1 MNRFLFTHWQFY
13 RISDDY
19 EKICF
24 VCRRPESRAGKM
36 IVMPNNIYICQ
47 DCMQRTF
54 DSINSSGINYE
65 DMMKMSNMPGMGM
78 FGNFGAMDSDP
89 VPEKQK
95 LKKKKEKMGYFLLL
109 PGGLHL
115 CVPDRTGRRCREIRT
130 VPGYGCRSILGK
142 HRLTLRTQ
150 SMARCFGKHP

>member
-1 MNRFLFTHWQFY
+1 MDNTNEN
-13 RISDDY
+13 ITEDKNINNNNNSDEY

-65 DMMKMSNMPGMGM
+65 DMMKEMNDDIFDFLS
-78 FGNFGAMDSDP
+78 
-89 VPEKQK
+89 VVEKK
-95 LKKKKEKMGYFLLL
+95 YRSLARIITSFEPLL
-109 PGGLHL
+109 
-115 CVPDRTGRRCREIRT
+115 
-130 VPGYGCRSILGK
+130 
-142 HRLTLRTQ
+142 
-150 SMARCFGKHP
+150 F

>member
-1 MNRFLFTHWQFY
+1 MDNTNENMTEDKD
-13 RISDDY
+13 INKNNNGNSDDY

-65 DMMKMSNMPGMGM
+65 DMMKMSNMPGTVSYTHLYNTVPYSGCRT
-78 FGNFGAMDSDP
+78 DS
-89 VPEKQK
+89 
-95 LKKKKEKMGYFLLL
+95 F
-109 PGGLHL
+109 
-115 CVPDRTGRRCREIRT
+115 EIR
-130 VPGYGCRSILGK
+130 
-142 HRLTLRTQ
+142 
-150 SMARCFGKHP
+150 F